1 MRYDPSTLPNGDC
14 MPFKRALCALV
25 LLTACG
31 TQYRDTT
38 APIVA
43 QADFDAAQYIG
54 KWYEIARYPVPFQ
67 EGCTATTATYQVLD
81 GEKISVVNQCRQ
93 GDPSGP
99 LDQIRGTAR
108 VVAPGELTVQFNR
121 IPFLRAPYWV
131 LWVDQD
137 YQTAVVGVPNGRAG
151 WILAR
156 SPDIDPETRAK
167 AEAVLKENGY
177 DPNALV
183 ETVHAP

>member
-1 MRYDPSTLPNGDC
+1 
-14 MPFKRALCALV
+14 MPYRLALCALL

-31 TQYRDTT
+31 TQYRDTSV
-38 APIVA
+38 PIVA
-43 QADFDAAQYIG
+43 QADFDTAQYLG
-54 KWYEIARYPVPFQ
+54 KWYEIARYPVSFQ
-67 EGCTATTATYQVLD
+67 EGCTATTATYQTLD
-81 GEKISVVNQCRQ
+81 ANRISVVNQCRQ

-99 LDQIRGTAR
+99 LDQIKGNAR
-108 VVAPGELTVQFNR
+108 IEAPGQLSVQFNR

-156 SPDIDPETRAK
+156 SPDITPGTRAK
-167 AEAVLKENGY
+167 ADEILSQNGY
-177 DPNALV
+177 DPAALID
-183 ETVHAP
+183 TVHAP